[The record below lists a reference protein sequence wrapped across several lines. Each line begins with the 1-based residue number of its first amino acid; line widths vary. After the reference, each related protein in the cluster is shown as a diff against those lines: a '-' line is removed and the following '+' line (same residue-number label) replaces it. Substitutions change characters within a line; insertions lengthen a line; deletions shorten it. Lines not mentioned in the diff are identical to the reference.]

1 MLLGLAALVW
11 VKICFSKIQNFSD
24 LSEEKN
30 AEILIKFLHKRCLP
44 SWGIRMLL
52 ECYSAAHC
60 GMQLDDKEIQYRS
73 SHAMHFESK

>member
-1 MLLGLAALVW
+1 ML
-11 VKICFSKIQNFSD
+11 
-24 LSEEKN
+24 
-30 AEILIKFLHKRCLP
+30 KFLSSFFINVVNPH
-44 SWGIRMLL
+44 GVL